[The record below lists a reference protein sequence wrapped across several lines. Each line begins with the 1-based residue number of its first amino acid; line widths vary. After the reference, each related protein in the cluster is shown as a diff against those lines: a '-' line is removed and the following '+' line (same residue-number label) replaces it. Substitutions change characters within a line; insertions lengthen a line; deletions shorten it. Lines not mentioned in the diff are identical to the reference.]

1 MRDESMDDDDWMD
14 DGEFVRQGCVQVAEL
29 RVGLTRPATFAGI
42 PLGAFMLGMGG
53 VAALFLATGNP
64 FYWLSAVPVYVGLRL
79 VSATKP
85 RIFDELAAWMRVSA
99 RCRNRAF
106 WGAPSFSPRRTVK
119 WEKW

>member
-1 MRDESMDDDDWMD
+1 MRDESTDDDDWMD
-14 DGEFVRQGCVQVAEL
+14 VGESVDRGCVQVAEL

-53 VAALFLATGNP
+53 VAAIFLVTGNP
-64 FYWLSAVPVYVGLRL
+64 FYLLSALPVYAGLRL
-79 VSATKP
+79 VSARTP

-99 RCRNRAF
+99 RCRNRDF
-106 WGAPSFSPRRTVK
+106 WGAPSYSPRRTIK